1 VTVKVFLVDPRPLM
15 MPYSYEI
22 ETIRAAGG
30 ELVIGDCSSEDDV
43 VAQAGAAGAEILLV
57 AGKPLVTGRVLSAL
71 PKVRYAIR
79 MGVGYDVIDA
89 DAATERGVAVGNA
102 PTYCGD
108 EVAEHAIA
116 LLMAVAR
123 RIVWAHERIRAGGW
137 VYPGGPIHRLTGKTL
152 GIIGCG
158 NIGSKVAARAQGLGM
173 KVIAYDKFRPDEE
186 LRAIGVEPVS
196 FDEALS
202 RADYVTLHVLLN
214 AGTRGL
220 IDAAALAKMKPD
232 AMLVNTSRGPVVD
245 QEALADALES
255 GHLAGAALDVF
266 EVEPLVADS
275 RLRTMEHVILTPHS
289 ASYSIE
295 AIQTLR
301 EEVCAN
307 VAEWIQTGWA
317 SNVRNPEV
325 REFLRPRETAG

>member
-1 VTVKVFLVDPRPLM
+1 MTVKVFQVDPRALM
-15 MPYSYEI
+15 MPYSYEREAI
-22 ETIRAAGG
+22 QAAGG
-30 ELVIGDCSSEDDV
+30 EFILGDCHTEDDV
-43 VAQAGAAGAEILLV
+43 IAQAGAADAEILLV

-79 MGVGYDVIDA
+79 TGVGYDVIDI

-102 PTYCGD
+102 PTYCGE

-173 KVIAYDKFRPDEE
+173 TVIAYDKFRPDDE

-196 FDEALS
+196 FDEALA
-202 RADYVTLHVLLN
+202 RADYVSIHVLLN
-214 AGTRGL
+214 AGTRKL

-255 GHLAGAALDVF
+255 GHLGGAALDVF
-266 EVEPLVADS
+266 EVEPLAADS
-275 RLRTMEHVILTPHS
+275 RLRTMEHVILTPHH

-295 AIQTLR
+295 SIQGLR

-307 VAEWIQTGWA
+307 VAEWIATGWA

-325 REFLRPRETAG
+325 RDHLRPRLAAV